1 MTTLLL
7 LSNNLMFLP
16 RIQQAAGSKVT
27 VIRASDLD
35 RLHQLIEEGGIDI
48 VVADLEYDQ
57 DFWSEALKIFHES
70 EHLNPKVM
78 AYGPH
83 EDTEAMENAR
93 SLGCDPVL
101 AKGAFVNN
109 LKSILT
115 NQTIES

>member
-16 RIQQAAGSKVT
+16 RIQQAAGST
-27 VIRASDLD
+27 VSIVRASNLD
-35 RLHQLIEEGGIDI
+35 RLTELISEGNIDI

-57 DFWSEALKIFHES
+57 DFWHKALQLFQENQN
-70 EHLNPKVM
+70 LNPKM
-78 AYGPH
+78 IAYGPH
-83 EDTEAMENAR
+83 EDTNSMELAR

-109 LKSILT
+109 LKNILK
-115 NQTIES
+115 QA

>member
-16 RIQQAAGSKVT
+16 RIQQAAGST
-27 VIRASDLD
+27 VSIVRASNLD
-35 RLHQLIEEGGIDI
+35 RLTELISEGNIDI

-57 DFWSEALKIFHES
+57 DFWHKALQLFQENQN
-70 EHLNPKVM
+70 LNPKM
-78 AYGPH
+78 IAYGPH
-83 EDTEAMENAR
+83 EDTNSMELAR

-109 LKSILT
+109 LKTILK
-115 NQTIES
+115 EA

>member
-16 RIQQAAGSKVT
+16 RIQQAAGST
-27 VIRASDLD
+27 VSIVRASNLD
-35 RLHQLIEEGGIDI
+35 RLTELISEGNIDI

-57 DFWSEALKIFHES
+57 DFWHKALQLFQENQN
-70 EHLNPKVM
+70 LNPKM
-78 AYGPH
+78 IAYGPP
-83 EDTEAMENAR
+83 EDTNSMELAR

-109 LKSILT
+109 LKNILK
-115 NQTIES
+115 EA

>member
-16 RIQQAAGSKVT
+16 RIQQAAGSTVT
-27 VIRASDLD
+27 IVRASNLD
-35 RLHQLIEEGGIDI
+35 RLTELISEGDIDI

-57 DFWSEALKIFHES
+57 DFWHKALQLFQENQN
-70 EHLNPKVM
+70 LNPKM
-78 AYGPH
+78 IAYGPH
-83 EDTEAMENAR
+83 EDTNSMELAR

-109 LKSILT
+109 LKNILK
-115 NQTIES
+115 EA

>member
-16 RIQQAAGSKVT
+16 RIQQAAGST
-27 VIRASDLD
+27 VSIVRASNLD
-35 RLHQLIEEGGIDI
+35 RLTELISEGNIDI

-57 DFWSEALKIFHES
+57 DFWHKALQLFQENQN
-70 EHLNPKVM
+70 LNPKII

-83 EDTEAMENAR
+83 EDTNSMELAR

-109 LKSILT
+109 LKNILK
-115 NQTIES
+115 EA

>member
-16 RIQQAAGSKVT
+16 RIQQAAGST
-27 VIRASDLD
+27 VSIVRASNLD
-35 RLHQLIEEGGIDI
+35 RLKDLISESPIDI

-57 DFWSEALKIFHES
+57 DFWHKALQLFQETQD
-70 EHLNPKVM
+70 LNPKM
-78 AYGPH
+78 IAYGPH
-83 EDTEAMENAR
+83 EDTNSMELAR

-109 LKSILT
+109 LKSIL
-115 NQTIES
+115 EEG

>member
-16 RIQQAAGSKVT
+16 RIQQAAGST
-27 VIRASDLD
+27 VSIVRASDLN
-35 RLHQLIEEGGIDI
+35 RLEELISEFAIDI

-57 DFWSEALKIFHES
+57 DFWHKALQLFQENQN
-70 EHLNPKVM
+70 LNPKM
-78 AYGPH
+78 IAYGPH
-83 EDTEAMENAR
+83 EDTNSMELAR

-109 LKSILT
+109 LKNILK
-115 NQTIES
+115 EA

>member
-16 RIQQAAGSKVT
+16 RIQQAAGST
-27 VIRASDLD
+27 VSIVRASNLD
-35 RLHQLIEEGGIDI
+35 RLTELISESNIDM

-57 DFWSEALKIFHES
+57 DFWHKALQLFQENQN
-70 EHLNPKVM
+70 LNPKM
-78 AYGPH
+78 IAYGPH
-83 EDTEAMENAR
+83 EDTNSMELAR

-109 LKSILT
+109 LKNILK
-115 NQTIES
+115 EA

>member
-16 RIQQAAGSKVT
+16 RIQQAAGST
-27 VIRASDLD
+27 VSIVRASNLD
-35 RLHQLIEEGGIDI
+35 RLTELISEGDIDI

-57 DFWSEALKIFHES
+57 DFWHKALQLFQENQN
-70 EHLNPKVM
+70 LNPKM
-78 AYGPH
+78 IAYGPH
-83 EDTEAMENAR
+83 EDTNSMELAR

-109 LKSILT
+109 LKNILK
-115 NQTIES
+115 QA

>member
-16 RIQQAAGSKVT
+16 RIQQAAGST
-27 VIRASDLD
+27 VSIVRASNLD
-35 RLHQLIEEGGIDI
+35 RLTELISEGNIDI

-57 DFWSEALKIFHES
+57 DFWHKALQFFQEKQN
-70 EHLNPKVM
+70 LNPKM
-78 AYGPH
+78 IAYGPH
-83 EDTEAMENAR
+83 EDANSMELAR

-109 LKSILT
+109 LKNILK
-115 NQTIES
+115 EA

>member
-16 RIQQAAGSKVT
+16 RIQQAAGST
-27 VIRASDLD
+27 VSIVRASNLD
-35 RLHQLIEEGGIDI
+35 RLAELISEYRIDI

-57 DFWSEALKIFHES
+57 DFWHKALQLFQENQD
-70 EHLNPKVM
+70 LNPKM
-78 AYGPH
+78 IAYGPH
-83 EDTEAMENAR
+83 EDANSMELAR

-109 LKSILT
+109 LKTILK
-115 NQTIES
+115 EA

>member
-16 RIQQAAGSKVT
+16 RIQQAAGST
-27 VIRASDLD
+27 VSIVRASNLD
-35 RLHQLIEEGGIDI
+35 RLTELISESNIDI

-57 DFWSEALKIFHES
+57 DFWHKALQLFQENQN
-70 EHLNPKVM
+70 LNPKM
-78 AYGPH
+78 IAYGPH
-83 EDTEAMENAR
+83 EDTNSMELAR

-109 LKSILT
+109 LKNILK
-115 NQTIES
+115 QA

>member
-16 RIQQAAGSKVT
+16 RIQQAAGST
-27 VIRASDLD
+27 VSIVRASNLD
-35 RLHQLIEEGGIDI
+35 RLTELISEGNIDI

-57 DFWSEALKIFHES
+57 DFWHKALQLFQENQN
-70 EHLNPKVM
+70 LNPKM
-78 AYGPH
+78 IAYGPH
-83 EDTEAMENAR
+83 DDTNSMELAR

-109 LKSILT
+109 LKNILK
-115 NQTIES
+115 EA

>member
-16 RIQQAAGSKVT
+16 RIQMAAGSSVSVIKV
-27 VIRASDLD
+27 SDLD
-35 RLHQLIEEGGIDI
+35 RLNKLINESDIDF
-48 VVADLEYDQ
+48 VVVDLEYDQ
-57 DFWSEALKIFHES
+57 NFWSNALQVFQENEAL
-70 EHLNPKVM
+70 NPQII

-83 EDTEAMENAR
+83 EDTTSMEIAR

-109 LKSILT
+109 LKSILAG
-115 NQTIES
+115 ESKNP

>member
-16 RIQQAAGSKVT
+16 RIQQAAGST
-27 VIRASDLD
+27 VSIVRASNLD
-35 RLHQLIEEGGIDI
+35 RLKDLISESPIDI

-57 DFWSEALKIFHES
+57 DFWHKALQLFQENRD
-70 EHLNPKVM
+70 LNPKM
-78 AYGPH
+78 IAYGPH
-83 EDTEAMENAR
+83 EDTNSMELAR

-109 LKSILT
+109 LKSIL
-115 NQTIES
+115 EEG

>member
-16 RIQQAAGSKVT
+16 RIQQAAGST
-27 VIRASDLD
+27 VSIVRASNLD
-35 RLHQLIEEGGIDI
+35 RLTELISEGNIDI

-57 DFWSEALKIFHES
+57 DFWHKALQLFQENQN
-70 EHLNPKVM
+70 LNPKM
-78 AYGPH
+78 IAYGPH
-83 EDTEAMENAR
+83 EDTNSMELAR

-109 LKSILT
+109 LKNILK
-115 NQTIES
+115 EG

>member
-16 RIQQAAGSKVT
+16 RIQQAAGST
-27 VIRASDLD
+27 VSIVRASNLD
-35 RLHQLIEEGGIDI
+35 RLTELISEGNIDI

-57 DFWSEALKIFHES
+57 DFWHKALQLFQENRN
-70 EHLNPKVM
+70 LNPKM
-78 AYGPH
+78 IAYGPH
-83 EDTEAMENAR
+83 EDTNSMELAR

-109 LKSILT
+109 LKNILK
-115 NQTIES
+115 EA

>member
-16 RIQQAAGSKVT
+16 RIQQAAGSTASIV
-27 VIRASDLD
+27 RASNLD
-35 RLHQLIEEGGIDI
+35 RLTELISEGDIDI

-57 DFWSEALKIFHES
+57 DFWHKALQLFQENQN
-70 EHLNPKVM
+70 LNPKMV

-83 EDTEAMENAR
+83 EDTNSMELAR

-109 LKSILT
+109 LRNILK
-115 NQTIES
+115 EA

>member
-16 RIQQAAGSKVT
+16 RIQQAAGST
-27 VIRASDLD
+27 VSIVRASNLD
-35 RLHQLIEEGGIDI
+35 RLTELISEGNKDI

-57 DFWSEALKIFHES
+57 DFWHKALQLFQENQN
-70 EHLNPKVM
+70 LNPKM
-78 AYGPH
+78 IAYGPH
-83 EDTEAMENAR
+83 EDTNSMELAR

-109 LKSILT
+109 LKNILK
-115 NQTIES
+115 EA

>member
-16 RIQQAAGSKVT
+16 RIQQAAGST
-27 VIRASDLD
+27 VSIVRASNLD
-35 RLHQLIEEGGIDI
+35 RLTELISEGNIDM

-57 DFWSEALKIFHES
+57 DFWHKALQLFQENQN
-70 EHLNPKVM
+70 LNPKM
-78 AYGPH
+78 IAYGPH
-83 EDTEAMENAR
+83 EDTNSMELAR

-109 LKSILT
+109 LKNILK
-115 NQTIES
+115 EA

>member
-16 RIQQAAGSKVT
+16 RIQQAAGST
-27 VIRASDLD
+27 VSIVRASNLD
-35 RLHQLIEEGGIDI
+35 RLTELISEGNIDI

-57 DFWSEALKIFHES
+57 DFWHKALQLFQENQN
-70 EHLNPKVM
+70 LNPKM
-78 AYGPH
+78 IAYGPH
-83 EDTEAMENAR
+83 EDTNSMELAR

-109 LKSILT
+109 LKNILKKA
-115 NQTIES
+115 

>member
-16 RIQQAAGSKVT
+16 RIQQAAGST
-27 VIRASDLD
+27 VSIVRASNLD
-35 RLHQLIEEGGIDI
+35 RLTELISEGNIDI

-57 DFWSEALKIFHES
+57 DFWHKALQLFQENQD
-70 EHLNPKVM
+70 LNPKM
-78 AYGPH
+78 IAYGPH
-83 EDTEAMENAR
+83 EDANSMELAR

-109 LKSILT
+109 LKNILK
-115 NQTIES
+115 QA

>member
-16 RIQQAAGSKVT
+16 RIQQAAGST
-27 VIRASDLD
+27 VSIVRASNLD
-35 RLHQLIEEGGIDI
+35 RLTELISEGDIDI

-57 DFWSEALKIFHES
+57 DFWHKALQLFQENQN
-70 EHLNPKVM
+70 LNPKM
-78 AYGPH
+78 IAYGPH
-83 EDTEAMENAR
+83 EDTNSMELAR

-109 LKSILT
+109 LRNILK
-115 NQTIES
+115 EA

>member
-16 RIQQAAGSKVT
+16 RIQQAAGST
-27 VIRASDLD
+27 VSIVRASNLD
-35 RLHQLIEEGGIDI
+35 RLTELISEGNIDI

-57 DFWSEALKIFHES
+57 DFWHKALQLFQENQN
-70 EHLNPKVM
+70 LNPKM
-78 AYGPH
+78 IAYGPH
-83 EDTEAMENAR
+83 EVTNSMELAR

-109 LKSILT
+109 LKNILK
-115 NQTIES
+115 EA

>member
-16 RIQQAAGSKVT
+16 RIQQAAGST
-27 VIRASDLD
+27 VSIVRASNLD
-35 RLHQLIEEGGIDI
+35 RLKDLISESRIDI

-57 DFWSEALKIFHES
+57 DFWHKALQLFQANQD
-70 EHLNPKVM
+70 LNPKM
-78 AYGPH
+78 IAYGPL
-83 EDTEAMENAR
+83 EDTNSMELAR

-109 LKSILT
+109 LKSIL
-115 NQTIES
+115 EEG

>member
-16 RIQQAAGSKVT
+16 RIQQAAGST
-27 VIRASDLD
+27 VSIVRASNLD
-35 RLHQLIEEGGIDI
+35 RLTELISESNIDM

-57 DFWSEALKIFHES
+57 DFWHKALQLFQENQN
-70 EHLNPKVM
+70 LNPKM
-78 AYGPH
+78 IAYGPH
-83 EDTEAMENAR
+83 EDTNSMELAR

-109 LKSILT
+109 LKNILK
-115 NQTIES
+115 QA

>member
-70 EHLNPKVM
+70 EIKVYTFQIISFPFFKKLNYYFK
-78 AYGPH
+78 YFI
-83 EDTEAMENAR
+83 
-93 SLGCDPVL
+93 LC
-101 AKGAFVNN
+101 VNYTDWFDSTSVW
-109 LKSILT
+109 K
-115 NQTIES
+115 TIS